1 MKLYKKI
8 YRNNRNRSRNRGF
21 TLLEIL
27 VVIGLIAI
35 LAAVTLIAIN
45 PGRQFAL
52 ARNTERTSD
61 VAEIA
66 NAISQNAS
74 DNKGVFSCSAGPLP
88 TVATTIGSGIGS
100 YDLRNCLVPLYLA
113 EIPVDPSTG
122 TFSSGNNYA
131 TGYQI
136 LVGSSTQRI
145 TVSAPGAELGQTI
158 TLTH

>member
-1 MKLYKKI
+1 MVSKDGRRGTK
-8 YRNNRNRSRNRGF
+8 RGF

-35 LAAVTLIAIN
+35 LAAITLIAIN

-74 DNKGVFSCSAGPLP
+74 DNKGLFTCNTGALP
-88 TVATTIGSGIGS
+88 TTATFVGSAAGS
-100 YDLRNCLVPLYLA
+100 YDIRNCLVPLYLA
-113 EIPVDPSTG
+113 EIPIDPSVG
-122 TFSSGNNYA
+122 TFTSGTNYS

-136 LVGSSTQRI
+136 SMDSVTGRI
-145 TVSAPGAELGQTI
+145 TVKAPNAELGQTI
-158 TLTH
+158 SLTH